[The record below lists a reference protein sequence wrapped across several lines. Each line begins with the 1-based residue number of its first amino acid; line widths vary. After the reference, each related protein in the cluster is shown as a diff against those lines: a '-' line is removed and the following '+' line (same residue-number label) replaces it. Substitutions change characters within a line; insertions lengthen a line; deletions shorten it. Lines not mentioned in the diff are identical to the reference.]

1 MSRNFPTNLLAP
13 NRCSCT
19 LSALLQSAEIALED
33 SPPTFHEIRS
43 LAGRLYEREKG
54 KEFAMKLLG
63 HKSVKMTDKYLDTRG
78 KEYVML

>member
-1 MSRNFPTNLLAP
+1 M
-13 NRCSCT
+13 
-19 LSALLQSAEIALED
+19 
-33 SPPTFHEIRS
+33 RS